1 MDPLSGFLDGP
12 RARGAFL
19 LRVVMRPPW
28 SIAVADEAPLTL
40 VQQVHGRSWFR
51 PEGARPTALGPGD
64 AVVVRSPVT
73 YTLSTDVDAP
83 PSIVIGPGQ
92 GCSGSDGRDLSEEMA
107 AGVRTWG
114 NDPDGEDCLLVGT
127 YRSDGEVGRLLLR
140 ALPAY
145 LVVRS
150 PAPGVASLLQDELAT
165 AALGQDSMLDRL
177 LDLLLIATLRAWATD
192 PGTLHASGLLAAGQ
206 DPVVQ
211 ASVRLLQ
218 ERPGEPWTVEQLA
231 RTVGLSRP
239 ALARRFGEVVGVPP
253 MAYLMQWRL
262 ALGADLLRGDD
273 LTVGAIAHRVG
284 YASPFSFSAAFKREY
299 GVSPQAYR
307 TGEDQPDVAAT

>member
-1 MDPLSGFLDGP
+1 
-12 RARGAFL
+12 
-19 LRVVMRPPW
+19 MR
-28 SIAVADEAPLTL
+28 
-40 VQQVHGRSWFR
+40 H
-51 PEGARPTALGPGD
+51 
-64 AVVVRSPVT
+64 
-73 YTLSTDVDAP
+73 
-83 PSIVIGPGQ
+83 
-92 GCSGSDGRDLSEEMA
+92 
-107 AGVRTWG
+107 
-114 NDPDGEDCLLVGT
+114 
-127 YRSDGEVGRLLLR
+127 
-140 ALPAY
+140 
-145 LVVRS
+145 
-150 PAPGVASLLQDELAT
+150 
-165 AALGQDSMLDRL
+165 
-177 LDLLLIATLRAWATD
+177 
-192 PGTLHASGLLAAGQ
+192 
-206 DPVVQ
+206 
-211 ASVRLLQ
+211 LQ